1 MRQLLIVCF
10 LLIPFFTAAQDV
22 KPIPRTELDK
32 EYETKFPIYQGFSYQ
47 DKSGSWKILLCENQM
62 KKAAKDTISTALQA
76 VCLLEDH
83 GGYLEKWSINDFVEK
98 EAEEERIWFTTS
110 YCSFRDLDRD
120 GRIDPVITYMT
131 TDIDGIRRVK
141 IFVVYKNEKYAVRA
155 VEHVSDYGRK
165 LEYAAGYSKL
175 PAQIRAHVEQ
185 LLARIRKER
194 GVLLKH
200 G

>member
-83 GGYLEKWSINDFVEK
+83 GGFLEKWSINDFVEK

-110 YCSFRDLDRD
+110 YCSFSDLDRD

-141 IFVVYKNEKYAVRA
+141 ILVVYKNEKYAVRA